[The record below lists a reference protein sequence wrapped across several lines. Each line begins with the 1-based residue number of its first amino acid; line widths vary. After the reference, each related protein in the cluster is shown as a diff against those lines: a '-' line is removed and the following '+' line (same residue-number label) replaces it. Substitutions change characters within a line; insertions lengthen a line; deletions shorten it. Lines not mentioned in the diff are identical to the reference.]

1 MCPACQGRGG
11 ELAIQ
16 SKGMLSVQVPGRSSS
31 YRVAADVGGT
41 FTDIVAFD
49 AASGDTLFGKTLTTP
64 GRLVE
69 GIVTGVSKAGASI
82 ERSKIFL
89 HGSTIAINTV
99 LERSGARTALLTTS
113 GFRDIYEIGRI
124 NRPQAYNLFFKKHQ
138 PLIRRSLRFEVN
150 ERMNAR
156 GEVTTP
162 LDESELVAI
171 AAKLNELHI
180 EAVAILFFHSY
191 MNPAH
196 ELRAKQVIA
205 EHCPGVFV
213 SASHE
218 LSKEYREFERTSTVA
233 ANAYIGPRIRNYL
246 GEIQQRFE
254 RERFSGSF
262 FVMQSN
268 GGLFDV
274 ERAQRECIRMLESG
288 PAAGVIGAKA
298 VCDRLGLRNAI
309 AFDMG
314 GTTAKAGVV
323 LDREVMMA
331 GNIMVGGYAEGL
343 PIQIPL
349 IDTQEVGTG
358 GGSIARI
365 EEGGGLRVGPQ
376 SAGASP
382 GPVCY
387 DLGGTEPTVT
397 DANLILGRIDAGHFL
412 GGEMKLNLP
421 KATHAMRKQICT
433 PMKIALTDAAN
444 GIIRIA
450 ATTMSH
456 VVTRVTTERGLDAGD
471 FAMVAYGG
479 AGPLHAG
486 IVARELSIPKVIIP
500 PSPGHFSAY
509 GMLMADMRWDF
520 VRTWFKPVN
529 QIDFAEFERIYGELE
544 ADGVRN
550 LEREI
555 ARRRIVCSR
564 GADMRYVGQEH
575 PVAVELPASFFK
587 RPDRAALKQLFDA
600 EHMKRYAFNAPKEPA
615 EIVSLHSSV
624 VGMLDK
630 PVARKLD
637 GASRKTA
644 AKRGV
649 KPARRRVYFAEAGG
663 YVDTPIHARNDL
675 RPGQRIVGPALVEE
689 YASTTVVFPGDRLE
703 VSAYGDLV
711 IAIARN

>member
-1 MCPACQGRGG
+1 MRKSTDNPA
-11 ELAIQ
+11 
-16 SKGMLSVQVPGRSSS
+16 VQVPSPSKS
-31 YRVAADVGGT
+31 FRVAADVGGT

-64 GRLVE
+64 GQLVE
-69 GIVTGVSKAGASI
+69 GIVTGVNKAGASV
-82 ERSKIFL
+82 EQARLFL
-89 HGSTIAINTV
+89 HGSTIAINTI
-99 LERSGARTALLTTS
+99 LERSGAKAALLTTR

-138 PLIRRSLRFEVN
+138 PLIKRSLRFEVN
-150 ERMNAR
+150 ERMNAQ
-156 GEVTTP
+156 GVVLTA
-162 LDESELVAI
+162 LDEAQLVSI
-171 AAKLNELHI
+171 AAQLRELDI
-180 EAVAILFFHSY
+180 QAVAILFFHSY

-196 ELRAKQVIA
+196 ELRAKQLI
-205 EHCPGVFV
+205 EQHCPGVFV

-233 ANAYIGPRIRNYL
+233 ANAYIGPRVKTYL
-246 GEIQQRFE
+246 GEIQQRFAA
-254 RERFSGSF
+254 ERFDGSF
-262 FVMQSN
+262 FVVQSN

-274 ERAQRECIRMLESG
+274 ARAQRECIRMLESG
-288 PAAGVIGAKA
+288 PAAGVIGAKV

-323 LDREVMMA
+323 LNREVMMA

-376 SAGASP
+376 SAGAAP

-387 DLGGTEPTVT
+387 DLGGTQPTVT
-397 DANLILGRIDAGHFL
+397 DANLILGRLDAAHFL
-412 GGEMKLNLP
+412 GGEMKLNLER
-421 KATHAMRKQICT
+421 ATDALRTRIAK
-433 PMKIALTDAAN
+433 PMGISLTAAAN

-450 ATTMSH
+450 ATTMSN

-479 AGPLHAG
+479 AGPLHAC
-486 IVARELSIPKVIIP
+486 IVARELSIPQVIIP

-509 GMLMADMRWDF
+509 GMLMADLRWDF

-529 QIDFAEFERIYGELE
+529 QLDFKEFQRIYADLE
-544 ADGVRN
+544 AEGIHILGRDIDRS
-550 LEREI
+550 RI
-555 ARRRIVCSR
+555 ACAR
-564 GADMRYVGQEH
+564 AAAMRYVGQEH
-575 PVAVELPASFFK
+575 PVTVELPGSFFL

-600 EHMKRYAFNAPKEPA
+600 EHMKRYAFNAPTEPA
-615 EIVSLHSSV
+615 EVVSLHSSV
-624 VGMLDK
+624 IGTLDK
-630 PVARKLD
+630 PVAKRL
-637 GASRKTA
+637 A
-644 AKRGV
+644 APGKKSAR
-649 KPARRRVYFAEAGG
+649 KPAVKSALRKVYLTEARGYVNTRVY
-663 YVDTPIHARNDL
+663 ARNDL
-675 RPGQRIVGPALVEE
+675 FPGQRIAGPALVEE
-689 YASTTVVFPGDRLE
+689 YASTTVVFPGDQLE
-703 VSAYGDLV
+703 VSKFGDLIV
-711 IAIARN
+711 TIARS

>member
-1 MCPACQGRGG
+1 MQDA
-11 ELAIQ
+11 
-16 SKGMLSVQVPGRSSS
+16 SSTTP

-41 FTDIVAFD
+41 FTDVVAFD
-49 AASGDTLFGKTLTTP
+49 EVSGQTLFGKTLTTP
-64 GRLVE
+64 GELVN
-69 GIVTGVSKAGASI
+69 GIVTGVHKAGASV
-82 ERSKIFL
+82 EKARLFL
-89 HGSTIAINTV
+89 HGSTVAINTV
-99 LERSGARTALLTTS
+99 LERSGAKTALLTTR

-138 PLIRRSLRFEVN
+138 PLIKRSLRFEVT
-150 ERMNAR
+150 ERLNAR
-156 GEVTTP
+156 GGIEQP
-162 LDESELVAI
+162 LNEAELIAT
-171 AAKLNELHI
+171 AAKLRELGI

-196 ELRAKQVIA
+196 ELRAKALIE

-233 ANAYIGPRIRNYL
+233 ANAYIGPRIKRYL
-246 GEIQQRFE
+246 GEITQRFE
-254 RERFSGSF
+254 QEKFGGSF
-262 FVMQSN
+262 FVVQSN

-274 ERAQRECIRMLESG
+274 ARAQRECIRMLESG
-288 PAAGVIGAKA
+288 PAAGVIGTN
-298 VCDRLGLRNAI
+298 VICERLGLTNAI

-323 LDREVMMA
+323 LNREVMMA

-376 SAGASP
+376 SAGAAP

-397 DANLILGRIDAGHFL
+397 DANLILGRLSADNFL
-412 GGEMKLNLP
+412 GGEMKLNLA
-421 KATHAMRKQICT
+421 KATDALQS
-433 PMKIALTDAAN
+433 KIADAMGISLTDAAN
-444 GIIRIA
+444 GIVRIA

-456 VVTRVTTERGLDAGD
+456 VVVRVTTERGLDAGD

-479 AGPLHAG
+479 AGPLHAC
-486 IVARELSIPKVIIP
+486 IVARELRIPKVIIP

-509 GMLMADMRWDF
+509 GMLMADLRWDF
-520 VRTWFKPVN
+520 VRTWFKKVN
-529 QIDFAEFERIYGELE
+529 ELDFAEFAGIYNELE
-544 ADGVRN
+544 AEGI
-550 LEREI
+550 EI
-555 ARRRIVCSR
+555 LSHDIDKKRIVCSR
-564 GADMRYVGQEH
+564 AADMRYVGQEH
-575 PVAVELPASFFK
+575 PVTVDLPAALFLN
-587 RPDRAALKQLFDA
+587 PDRGALKRYFDD

-624 VGMLDK
+624 LGTLDK
-630 PVARKLD
+630 PKAAPIKAK
-637 GASRKTA
+637 ASK
-644 AKRGV
+644 V
-649 KPARRRVYFAEAGG
+649 KPVKRKVYQPDVGD
-663 YVDTPIHARNDL
+663 YVDTPVYARTDL
-675 RPGQRIVGPALVEE
+675 APGQKIIGPALIEE
-689 YASTTVVFPGDRLE
+689 YASTTVMLAGDSLK
-703 VSAYGDLV
+703 VSPYGDLV
-711 IAIARN
+711 ITIARN